1 MPLPWSD
8 ELQQMLEEKYG
19 TKYVNYL
26 PYLFEETEEKEKQLQ
41 IRFDYMDFVSKL
53 YQKNFSEQ
61 LGNWCKAHGVEYI
74 GHVVEDNG
82 THSRLGMGA
91 AHYFRAMAGQ
101 DMAGID
107 VIGGQIIYGA
117 PTQTRKQMTDI
128 DGEFFHYALGKLG
141 ASCGQLDPKKK
152 GRTMC
157 ELFGAYG
164 WKFGVRDMKYLLD
177 HLLVKG
183 INYLVPHAFSMA
195 EYPDIDCPPHF
206 YARGNNPQFP

>member
-1 MPLPWSD
+1 MIIWTLS
-8 ELQQMLEEKYG
+8 Q
-19 TKYVNYL
+19 NY
-26 PYLFEETEEKEKQLQ
+26 
-41 IRFDYMDFVSKL
+41 IR
-53 YQKNFSEQ
+53 KNFSEQ

-128 DGEFFHYALGKLG
+128 DGEFFHYALGKMG
-141 ASCGQLDPKKK
+141 ASCGQLDPRKKEEQCVSCSEH
-152 GRTMC
+152 T
-157 ELFGAYG
+157 
-164 WKFGVRDMKYLLD
+164 D
-177 HLLVKG
+177 
-183 INYLVPHAFSMA
+183 
-195 EYPDIDCPPHF
+195 
-206 YARGNNPQFP
+206 GNSASVI